1 MNKKIGIFGGTFD
14 PVHMAH
20 LHMAQCALEQG
31 KLDKVIFLPNGTPP
45 HKENSGI
52 TNAEHRYNMLV
63 LATEDNPCFEV
74 SDYELTKDGLCYT
87 VDTMRYFRSAYPED
101 RFVFILGADSL
112 DYLDRW
118 YDGENLIKENSFLV
132 AVRDFR
138 QGYDIQANIRK
149 IEDMGGK
156 IELIQMPPLD
166 ISATYIRETASQGYS
181 VAYLTTPEVEQY
193 IRDKELYR

>member
-45 HKENSGI
+45 HKENNGI
-52 TNAEHRYNMLV
+52 TDAEHRYNMLV
-63 LATEDNPCFEV
+63 LATEDNPRFEV
-74 SDYELTKDGLCYT
+74 SDYELTRDGFCYT

-101 RFVFILGADSL
+101 SFVFILGADSL

-138 QGYDIQANIRK
+138 QGYDIQANIRR

-166 ISATYIRETASQGYS
+166 ISATYIRTTASQGYS

>member
-20 LHMAQCALEQG
+20 LHMAQCALEQA

-52 TNAEHRYNMLV
+52 TAGEHRYNMLV
-63 LATEDNPCFEV
+63 LATKDNPCFEV
-74 SDYELTKDGLCYT
+74 SDYELSKVGMCYT
-87 VDTMRYFRSAYPED
+87 ADTMRYYRSAYPD
-101 RFVFILGADSL
+101 DSFVFILGADSL

-118 YDGENLIKENSFLV
+118 YDGENLVKENSFLV
-132 AVRDFR
+132 AVRDVR
-138 QGYDIQANIRK
+138 GGYDFGDNIRR

-156 IELIQMPPLD
+156 VEVVQMPPIE
-166 ISATYIRETASQGYS
+166 ISSTYIRETASKGHS
-181 VAYLTTPEVEQY
+181 VAYLTTPMVEQY
-193 IRDKELYR
+193 IRDKELYK

>member
-1 MNKKIGIFGGTFD
+1 
-14 PVHMAH
+14 
-20 LHMAQCALEQG
+20 
-31 KLDKVIFLPNGTPP
+31 
-45 HKENSGI
+45 
-52 TNAEHRYNMLV
+52 
-63 LATEDNPCFEV
+63 
-74 SDYELTKDGLCYT
+74 
-87 VDTMRYFRSAYPED
+87 MRYFRSAYPED
-101 RFVFILGADSL
+101 SFVFILGADSL

-138 QGYDIQANIRK
+138 QGYDVQANIRK

-166 ISATYIRETASQGYS
+166 ISATYIRATASRGCS

>member
-1 MNKKIGIFGGTFD
+1 MNKKISIFGGTFD
-14 PVHMAH
+14 PVHTAH

-52 TNAEHRYNMLV
+52 TDAEHRYNMLV

-87 VDTMRYFRSAYPED
+87 VDTMRHFRSAYPQD

-118 YDGENLIKENSFLV
+118 YDGENLIKENNFLV
-132 AVRDFR
+132 AVREFR
-138 QGYDIQANIRK
+138 RGYDIQANIRK

-166 ISATYIRETASQGYS
+166 ISSTYIRETASKGCS
-181 VAYLTTPEVEQY
+181 VAYLTTPKVEQY

>member
-31 KLDKVIFLPNGTPP
+31 QLDKVIFLPNGTPP
-45 HKENSGI
+45 HKENNGI
-52 TNAEHRYNMLV
+52 TDAEHRYNMLV
-63 LATEDNPCFEV
+63 LATEDNPRFEV
-74 SDYELTKDGLCYT
+74 SDYELTRDGFCYT

-101 RFVFILGADSL
+101 SFVFILGADSL

-138 QGYDIQANIRK
+138 QGYDIQANIRR

-166 ISATYIRETASQGYS
+166 ISATYIRTTASRGCS